1 MTDYL
6 YQQYR
11 DTKKDIAQ
19 YMAIET
25 DQHLTSLVKELIV
38 ENQRLKED
46 NKYYRN
52 IEQVLIHNKASQI
65 FDFDDTP
72 MAFNDYMMVNSQLYF
87 MTITFDSKRFDNFH
101 LSNEDSQK
109 DYIIYQLTQL
119 KNSVNFIY
127 GCFEK
132 HQSGVIHAHL
142 IIDPVDVDSFKSKDL
157 KTIKSA
163 FTINPY
169 SKICVDFALVKNLD
183 KVIQYID
190 NGNKMKYGF
199 FLYYNSQNYL

>member
-1 MTDYL
+1 MTDYI
-6 YQQYR
+6 QQYR
-11 DTKKDIAQ
+11 DTQADIAK
-19 YMAIET
+19 YMAIKT
-25 DQHLTSLVKELIV
+25 DQELTSLVKELIL
-38 ENQRLKED
+38 ENHRLKED

-52 IEQVLIHNKASQI
+52 IEQILIHHKESQI

-72 MAFNDYMMVNSQLYF
+72 MAFNDYMMENSQLYF

-109 DYIIYQLTQL
+109 DYIIHQLTKL
-119 KNSVNFIY
+119 KHTVNFIY

-132 HQSGVIHAHL
+132 HLNGVIHAHL
-142 IIDPVDVDSFKSKDL
+142 IIDPLDVDSFKSKDL

-169 SKICVDFALVKNLD
+169 SKVCIDFTLVQNME
-183 KVIQYID
+183 KVIDYID
-190 NGNKMKYGF
+190 YGNKTKYGF
-199 FLYYNSQNYL
+199 FLYYNTRNFL